1 MYAEFIA
8 LQKNTLKELILDEKQ
23 VNEMLRRMRESSNIF
38 MHELI
43 TDLGNKK
50 IDSTFENLI
59 DLSCFKYKG
68 AQFIKI
74 SESEAMFVELDPVYV
89 SGEIR
94 PIPKSGDTQLILVTN
109 DQLTE
114 IKRELE
120 RLKIR

>member
-1 MYAEFIA
+1 MY
-8 LQKNTLKELILDEKQ
+8 
-23 VNEMLRRMRESSNIF
+23 

-50 IDSTFENLI
+50 IDSTFENI
-59 DLSCFKYKG
+59 GDLSCFKYKG

-74 SESEAMFVELDPVYV
+74 SESEAMFIEFDPVYV

-94 PIPKSGDTQLILVTN
+94 PIPKSGNIQFVLVS
-109 DQLTE
+109 DKQLTE